1 MSVSDYECL
10 IPAQPRGQ
18 PTVGGP
24 PSSTLQLTKYTK
36 TIKAQTKATT
46 ITNLPAQPRGQP
58 TVGGLSTLPTRSHN
72 QICDILEDCQKHT
85 HNVNR
90 TRENTNKGNCN
101 YKSTCSV
108 PRTTS
113 HRLASQPYQPYQPYR
128 PNIYNTCGLWTA
140 IKQQVTRQ
148 RQL

>member
-46 ITNLPAQPRGQP
+46 ITNLPAQRRGQL
-58 TVGGLSTLPTRSHN
+58 TVGGPPYLTDQRSQPN
-72 QICDILEDCQKHT
+72 MQRKRGQ
-85 HNVNR
+85 R
-90 TRENTNKGNCN
+90 TRE
-101 YKSTCSV
+101 
-108 PRTTS
+108 
-113 HRLASQPYQPYQPYR
+113 
-128 PNIYNTCGLWTA
+128 
-140 IKQQVTRQ
+140 RQ
-148 RQL
+148 